1 MLCLEELAELA
12 DRHRDALAARVASF
26 ELGGLEFGGEA
37 PPQMMGVINLSR
49 DSWYRE
55 SVALD
60 ASAAVRRGRR
70 LVADGAAIVDV
81 GAESTLA
88 HAARADAA
96 AQIAQLIPVVRAL
109 AAERVLVSVE
119 TYELA
124 VARAAL
130 EAGALVL
137 NLTGTQ
143 ATEEMYHLAA
153 AHDAG
158 VIICFVQGD
167 HVRAVGDLT
176 LGGDPV
182 ETMRGYFA
190 RELERATRAGV
201 KRLWIDGGLG
211 FYYRNLED
219 SAARVRYQLQA
230 FLHTFRLR
238 ALGWPTC
245 HALPH
250 AFEYFEDEVRTAEAF
265 FAVLAVIGKTDL
277 LRTHEV
283 AKIRGVTRA
292 LAAWSR

>member
-1 MLCLEELAELA
+1 MLRLEDLAELA
-12 DRHRDALAARVASF
+12 DRHRDALAASVASF
-26 ELGGLEFGGEA
+26 ELGGVQFGGEA
-37 PPQMMGVINLSR
+37 APQVMGVINLSR

-55 SVALD
+55 SVALT
-60 ASAAVRRGRR
+60 ASAAVRRGKR
-70 LVADGAAIVDV
+70 LAAEGAAIVDI

-96 AQIAQLIPVVRAL
+96 SQIAQLVPVVRAL
-109 AAERVLVSVE
+109 AAERVIVSVE

-137 NLTGTQ
+137 NLTGTR
-143 ATEEMYHLAA
+143 ATEEMYRLAA

-158 VIICFVQGD
+158 VIICFVQGE

-176 LGGDPV
+176 ITGDPV
-182 ETMRGYFA
+182 EAMRDYFA
-190 RELERATRAGV
+190 RELERATRAGL
-201 KRLWIDGGLG
+201 KRLWIDAGLG
-211 FYYRNLED
+211 FYYPNLED

-238 ALGWPTC
+238 ALGWPAC

-265 FAVLAVIGKTDL
+265 FAVLAVLGKTDL